1 MPRIPRSPRV
11 PSTAFADSRL
21 TQYKVVCDLPDPL
34 PITEREVELLE
45 TELSDFIEELLSE
58 AE

>member
-1 MPRIPRSPRV
+1 MTHLPRSARV
-11 PSTAFADSRL
+11 PSTAFADARL
-21 TQYKVVCDLPDPL
+21 AQYKVVCDLPDPL
-34 PITEREVELLE
+34 PITDLELELLE